1 LSPQTTAI
9 PGADGP
15 DVLGRSPAE
24 LRTVGGLATA
34 HEIAQQ
40 PDLWRECAE
49 AVEHRRGLTRAF
61 LTPLLNDNRTR
72 IILTGAGTSAF
83 IGQLLAPSLER
94 SLRRRVDAIPSTD
107 LVSNPRQHLFG
118 DAPTLLISFA
128 RSGDSPESIAAARL
142 ADQCLGR
149 VHHMIIT
156 CNPAGALATERTGRP
171 DSLVLVM
178 PAAAND
184 AGFAMTSSFTCM
196 LLTALL
202 TLDHPDAANP
212 DVAARLAKDAERA
225 LITVPRDAVQMAAQ
239 GFDRVVYLGS
249 GPLQALAREAAL
261 KMLELTAGRVATW
274 FDSPLGFRHGPKAVI
289 DDRTLVVVFTSS
301 DPYTRQYDDDI
312 IAELGPV
319 LAPGGLT
326 VVTTDQSW
334 VPAAGTRAWSLP
346 DIHHLDD
353 TLRAVVFA
361 VPAQILAFEFSLAH
375 GLTPDNP
382 FPAGQVNRVVEGV
395 RIHPLDQE

>member
-1 LSPQTTAI
+1 LSPHTTET

-24 LRTVGGLATA
+24 LQTAGGFATA
-34 HEIAQQ
+34 HEIARQ

-49 AVEHRRGLTRAF
+49 AVEQRRGRTRAF
-61 LTPLLNDNRTR
+61 LTPLLTDTRTR

-83 IGQLLAPSLER
+83 IGQILAPGLAR

-107 LVSNPRQHLFG
+107 LVSNPRLHLTG

-149 VHHMIIT
+149 VHHLVIT

-202 TLDHPDAANP
+202 TLGDPGTA
-212 DVAARLAKDAERA
+212 DVAARLAKDGERA
-225 LITVPRDAVQMAAQ
+225 LGTVPREAVQMAAQ

-261 KMLELTAGRVATW
+261 KMLELTAGRVATL

-301 DPYTRQYDDDI
+301 DPYTRRYDDDI

-326 VVTTDQSW
+326 VVTTDQSR
-334 VPAAGTRAWSLP
+334 VPGSGARVWSLP
-346 DIHHLDD
+346 DIHDLDD
-353 TLRAVVFA
+353 ALRAVAFA

-382 FPAGQVNRVVEGV
+382 FPAGQVTRVVEGV
-395 RIHPLDQE
+395 RIHPLGQE